1 MFPDDLPI
9 HYQYW
14 EMVFYSSDRVTS
26 SLLGLCS
33 VSGYSVSKHFRYPF
47 LPCLL
52 ELSSMIQRTLNLS
65 WNMRRAKV
73 TLRKEIS
80 SISVPG
86 ISLVCMPLSWWTELW
101 HHIGNGIINSD
112 GELWKVQRKAGM
124 QFLNNTNLKI
134 LTDVA
139 LPRYLRSSI
148 EYLRKRGKEKII
160 DLEGVMLE
168 LTTQIMG
175 RMAYDV
181 RSDMPLY

>member
-1 MFPDDLPI
+1 
-9 HYQYW
+9 
-14 EMVFYSSDRVTS
+14 
-26 SLLGLCS
+26 
-33 VSGYSVSKHFRYPF
+33 
-47 LPCLL
+47 
-52 ELSSMIQRTLNLS
+52 
-65 WNMRRAKV
+65 
-73 TLRKEIS
+73 
-80 SISVPG
+80 
-86 ISLVCMPLSWWTELW
+86 
-101 HHIGNGIINSD
+101 
-112 GELWKVQRKAGM
+112 M